1 MKIQLILNTLL
12 IVILIPFL
20 THCTQKTAS
29 RHEPNYVR
37 MADSEMKRNPES
49 WMVDFS
55 KSLKWN
61 YTHGLELLA
70 MLQVSEK
77 TGDEKYYHYAENY
90 ADTVVHEDGTIQT
103 YVLEKYNIDHINPG
117 KILFPIYKKTQNP
130 KYLKALQLLRSQME
144 THPRISNG
152 GFWHKQIYPH
162 QVWLDGLYMACPF
175 LAEYGKTFNE
185 PALFDEVAL
194 QLTTAYQDLIDEE
207 TGLLYHGWDES
218 REQRWADP
226 VTGRSP
232 HFWSRS
238 IGWYMMAL
246 VDVLDFMPADHPQR
260 EEIITILHRIATAVE
275 KYRDPETGMWYQVTN
290 LTEREGNY
298 LESSGSIMFIYSWVK
313 GAQKGYLP
321 ESFAGKGATAY
332 NQFVERFIRE
342 NGDGTISV
350 TDVCSVAGLGG
361 EKNYRDGSFSYYI
374 SEPVRDDDP
383 KAVGPFI
390 MVSIL
395 LDK

>member
-1 MKIQLILNTLL
+1 MKKILTF
-12 IVILIPFL
+12 LIPFIFL
-20 THCTQKTAS
+20 FISCTGGKEITAA
-29 RHEPNYVR
+29 PYYLR
-37 MADSEMKRNPES
+37 MAESEMQRNPES

-55 KSLKWN
+55 KDIKWN
-61 YTHGLELLA
+61 YTHGLVLHA
-70 MLQVSEK
+70 MIQVSEK
-77 TGDEKYYHYAENY
+77 SGDEKYYRYAEAY
-90 ADTVVHEDGTIQT
+90 ADTMVNEDGSIKT

-117 KILFPIYKKTQNP
+117 KILFPIYEKTGNP

-185 PALFDEVAL
+185 PALFDEVTL
-194 QLTTAYQDLIDEE
+194 QLTTAWDDLIDEE
-207 TGLLYHGWDES
+207 SGLLYHGWDES
-218 REQRWADP
+218 RQQRWADP

-246 VDVLDFMPADHPQR
+246 VDVLDFLPEDHPQR
-260 EEIITILHRIATAVE
+260 EAIIDRLNRIAAAVE
-275 KYRDPETGMWYQVTN
+275 RYRDPETGMWYQVTDQGD
-290 LTEREGNY
+290 REGNY

-321 ESFAGKGATAY
+321 EEFLEKGEAAY
-332 NQFVERFIRE
+332 DQFLKQFIRE
-342 NGDGTISV
+342 NADGTISV

-361 EKNYRDGSFSYYI
+361 DPRYRDGSFEYYI

-395 LDK
+395 LDR

>member
-1 MKIQLILNTLL
+1 MKKKITLQILLL
-12 IVILIPFL
+12 SLL
-20 THCTQKTAS
+20 LSCTGEKESDTKL
-29 RHEPNYVR
+29 YYLK
-37 MADSEMKRNPES
+37 MADSEISRNPES

-55 KSLKWN
+55 KGIKWN
-61 YTHGLELLA
+61 YTHGLEMQA
-70 MLQVSEK
+70 MIQVSEK
-77 TGDEKYYHYAENY
+77 TGDEKYYTYAENY
-90 ADTVVHEDGTIQT
+90 ADTMVNEDGTIKT
-103 YVLEKYNIDHINPG
+103 YILERYNIDHINPG

-130 KYLKALQLLRSQME
+130 KYLKALEMLRSQME

-152 GFWHKQIYPH
+152 GFWHKKIYPH
-162 QVWLDGLYMACPF
+162 QVWLDGLYMASPF
-175 LAEYGKTFNE
+175 LAEYGKSFNE
-185 PALFDEVAL
+185 PALFNEVIS
-194 QLTTAYQDLIDEE
+194 QLTTAYDDLLDEK

-218 REQRWADP
+218 REQRWSDP

-246 VDVLDFMPADHPQR
+246 VDVLDFIPVDHPQR
-260 EEIITILHRIATAVE
+260 EEIIDILNKISTSVE
-275 KYRDPETGMWYQVTN
+275 RYRDPQTGMWYQVTN
-290 LTEREGNY
+290 LGEREGNY
-298 LESSGSIMFIYSWVK
+298 LESSGSIMFIYSWAK

-321 ESFAGKGATAY
+321 ELFLEKAEKAY
-332 NQFVERFIRE
+332 DQFVKRFIRE
-342 NGDGTISV
+342 NADGTISV

-361 EKNYRDGSFSYYI
+361 EKNYRDGSFEYYI

-383 KAVGPFI
+383 KALGPFI

>member
-1 MKIQLILNTLL
+1 MRKIPLL
-12 IVILIPFL
+12 FLMLIPIFMMNCGGEKETL
-20 THCTQKTAS
+20 VD
-29 RHEPNYVR
+29 RYYVR
-37 MADSEMKRNPES
+37 MADSEMQRNSEG
-49 WMVDFS
+49 WMIDFV
-55 KSLKWN
+55 KAPKWN
-61 YTHGLELLA
+61 YTHGLELQA
-70 MLQVSEK
+70 ILQVWEM
-77 TGDEKYYHYAENY
+77 TGDEKYFNYAENY
-90 ADTVVHEDGTIQT
+90 ADTMIHEDGSIKT
-103 YVLEKYNIDHINPG
+103 YNLERYNIDHINPG
-117 KILFPIYKKTQNP
+117 RILYPLYKRTENP
-130 KYLKALQLLRSQME
+130 KYMKALQLLRSQME

-152 GFWHKQIYPH
+152 GYWHKQIYPH

-175 LAEYGKTFNE
+175 LAEYGQTFNE

-194 QLTTAYQDLIDEE
+194 QLTTAWEDLIDEE

-226 VTGRSP
+226 ETGKSP

-246 VDVLDFMPADHPQR
+246 VDVLDFMPGNHPQR
-260 EEIITILHRIATAVE
+260 NDIIDKLNKLSFTVDQ
-275 KYRDPETGMWYQVTN
+275 YRDTETGMWYQVTD
-290 LTEREGNY
+290 LPDREGNY
-298 LESSGSIMFIYSWVK
+298 LESSGSIMFIYTWVK

-321 ESFAGKGATAY
+321 EEFAEKGATAY
-332 NQFVERFIRE
+332 DQFLKQFIRE

-361 EKNYRDGSFSYYI
+361 DKVYRDGSFEYYI

-390 MVSIL
+390 MTSVL
-395 LDK
+395 LDR

>member
-1 MKIQLILNTLL
+1 MKKILTF
-12 IVILIPFL
+12 LIPFISL
-20 THCTQKTAS
+20 FISCTGGKEITAA
-29 RHEPNYVR
+29 PYYLR
-37 MADSEMKRNPES
+37 MAESEMQRNPES

-55 KSLKWN
+55 KDIKWN
-61 YTHGLELLA
+61 YTHGLVLHA
-70 MLQVSEK
+70 MIQVSEK
-77 TGDEKYYHYAENY
+77 SGDEKYYRYAEAY
-90 ADTVVHEDGTIQT
+90 ADTMVNDDGSIKT

-117 KILFPIYKKTQNP
+117 KILFPIYEKTGNP

-175 LAEYGKTFNE
+175 LAEYGKTFGE

-194 QLTTAYQDLIDEE
+194 QLTNAYHDLIDEK
-207 TGLLYHGWDES
+207 TGLLFHGWDES
-218 REQRWADP
+218 REQRWADS
-226 VTGRSP
+226 VTGKSP
-232 HFWSRS
+232 NFWSRS

-246 VDVLDFMPADHPQR
+246 VDVLNFLPEDHPQR
-260 EEIITILHRIATAVE
+260 EAIIDRLNRIAAAVE
-275 KYRDPETGMWYQVTN
+275 RYRDPETGMWYQVTDQGD
-290 LTEREGNY
+290 REGNY

-321 ESFAGKGATAY
+321 EEFLEKGETAY
-332 NQFVERFIRE
+332 DQFVKQFIRE
-342 NGDGTISV
+342 NPDGTISV

-361 EKNYRDGSFSYYI
+361 DPRYRDGSFEYYI
-374 SEPVRDDDP
+374 SEPIRDDDP

-395 LDK
+395 LDR

>member
-1 MKIQLILNTLL
+1 MKKRWIRLL
-12 IVILIPFL
+12 IIIPVL
-20 THCTQKTAS
+20 TYCAQKTTS
-29 RHEPNYVR
+29 GGEPNYVR

-49 WMVDFS
+49 WMIDFS
-55 KSLKWN
+55 KGTKWN
-61 YTHGLELLA
+61 YTHGLELQA
-70 MLQVSEK
+70 MLQVSAK
-77 TGDEKYYHYAENY
+77 TGDEKYYGYALSY
-90 ADTVVHEDGTIQT
+90 ADTMVHEDGTIET
-103 YVLEKYNIDHINPG
+103 YQLERYNIDHVNPG
-117 KILFPIYKKTQNP
+117 KILFPIYRKTDNP
-130 KYLKALQLLRSQME
+130 KYRKALQLLRSQME

-152 GFWHKQIYPH
+152 GFWHKKIYPH

-175 LAEYGKTFNE
+175 LAEYGKTFDE

-218 REQRWADP
+218 RAQRWADP
-226 VTGRSP
+226 VTGKSP
-232 HFWSRS
+232 NFWSRS

-246 VDVLDFMPADHPQR
+246 VDVLDFFPADHPRR
-260 EEIITILHRIATAVE
+260 EELITILQKISAAVE
-275 KYRDPETGMWYQVTN
+275 KYRDPATGMWYQVTN
-290 LTEREGNY
+290 LGEREGNY
-298 LESSGSIMFIYSWVK
+298 PESSGSIMFIYTWVK

-321 ESFAGKGATAY
+321 EAFAEKGATAY
-332 NQFVERFIRE
+332 DQFVKRFIRE

-361 EKNYRDGSFSYYI
+361 EKNYRDGSFDYYI

>member
-1 MKIQLILNTLL
+1 MKKGLILLL
-12 IVILIPFL
+12 TILAVL
-20 THCTQKTAS
+20 SGCTQKATTS
-29 RHEPNYVR
+29 GEPNYVR
-37 MADSEMKRNPES
+37 MANSEMKRNPES

-55 KSLKWN
+55 KDIKWN
-61 YTHGLELLA
+61 YTHGLEMQA
-70 MLQVSEK
+70 MIQVSEK
-77 TGDEKYYHYAENY
+77 TGDEKYYAYAENY
-90 ADTVVHEDGTIQT
+90 ADTMVNEDGTIKT
-103 YVLEKYNIDHINPG
+103 YILERYNIDHVNPG

-162 QVWLDGLYMACPF
+162 QVWLDGLYMASPF
-175 LAEYGKTFNE
+175 LAEYGKTFDE

-194 QLTTAYQDLIDEE
+194 QLTTAYDDLIDEK

-226 VTGRSP
+226 VTGKSP
-232 HFWSRS
+232 NFWSRS

-260 EEIITILHRIATAVE
+260 KEIIAILNKISTTAE
-275 KYRDPETGMWYQVTN
+275 KFRDPETGMWYQVTDQGS
-290 LTEREGNY
+290 REGNY
-298 LESSGSIMFIYSWVK
+298 LESSGSIMFIYTWVK

-321 ESFAGKGATAY
+321 EAFAEKGKAAY
-332 NQFVERFIRE
+332 DLFVKQFIRE
-342 NGDGTISV
+342 NTDGTISV

-361 EKNYRDGSFSYYI
+361 EKKYRDGSFEYYI

-390 MVSIL
+390 MASIL

>member
-1 MKIQLILNTLL
+1 
-12 IVILIPFL
+12 
-20 THCTQKTAS
+20 
-29 RHEPNYVR
+29 
-37 MADSEMKRNPES
+37 
-49 WMVDFS
+49 
-55 KSLKWN
+55 
-61 YTHGLELLA
+61 
-70 MLQVSEK
+70 MLQVSAK
-77 TGDEKYYHYAENY
+77 TGDEKYYGYALSY
-90 ADTVVHEDGTIQT
+90 ADTMVHEDGTIET
-103 YVLEKYNIDHINPG
+103 YQLERYNIDHVNPG
-117 KILFPIYKKTQNP
+117 KILFPIYRKTDNP
-130 KYLKALQLLRSQME
+130 KYRKALQLLRSQME

-152 GFWHKQIYPH
+152 GFWHKKIYPH

-175 LAEYGKTFNE
+175 LAEYGKTFDE

-218 REQRWADP
+218 RAQRWADP
-226 VTGRSP
+226 VTGKSP
-232 HFWSRS
+232 NFWSRS

-246 VDVLDFMPADHPQR
+246 VDVLDFLPADHPRR
-260 EEIITILHRIATAVE
+260 EELITILQKISAAVE
-275 KYRDPETGMWYQVTN
+275 KYRDPATGMWYQVTN
-290 LTEREGNY
+290 LGEREGNY
-298 LESSGSIMFIYSWVK
+298 PESSGSIMFIYTWVK

-321 ESFAGKGATAY
+321 EAFAEKGATAY
-332 NQFVERFIRE
+332 DQFVKRFIRE

-361 EKNYRDGSFSYYI
+361 EKNYRDGSFDYYI

>member
-1 MKIQLILNTLL
+1 MKKNLTF
-12 IVILIPFL
+12 LIPFISL
-20 THCTQKTAS
+20 FISCTGEKEATAK
-29 RHEPNYVR
+29 PYYLR

-55 KSLKWN
+55 KSIKWN
-61 YTHGLELLA
+61 YTHGLVLQA
-70 MLQVSEK
+70 MIQVSEK
-77 TGDEKYYHYAENY
+77 SGDEKYYRYAEAY
-90 ADTVVHEDGTIQT
+90 ADTMVNEDGSIKT

-117 KILFPIYKKTQNP
+117 KILFPIYEKTGNP

-162 QVWLDGLYMACPF
+162 QVWLDGLYMASPF

-185 PALFDEVAL
+185 PALFDEVTL
-194 QLTTAYQDLIDEE
+194 QLTTAWDDLIDEE
-207 TGLLYHGWDES
+207 SGLLYHGWDES
-218 REQRWADP
+218 RQQRWADP

-246 VDVLDFMPADHPQR
+246 VDVLDFLPEDHPQR
-260 EEIITILHRIATAVE
+260 EAIIDRLNRIAAAVE
-275 KYRDPETGMWYQVTN
+275 RYRDPETGMWYQVTDQGD
-290 LTEREGNY
+290 REGNY
-298 LESSGSIMFIYSWVK
+298 LESSGSIMFIYTWVK

-321 ESFAGKGATAY
+321 EEFLEKGEAAY
-332 NQFVERFIRE
+332 DQFLKQFIRE
-342 NGDGTISV
+342 NADGTISV

-361 EKNYRDGSFSYYI
+361 DPRYRDGSFEYYI

-395 LDK
+395 LDR

>member
-1 MKIQLILNTLL
+1 MKNVYFILSIAMITL
-12 IVILIPFL
+12 VQ
-20 THCTQKTAS
+20 CTGNKQDKSETK
-29 RHEPNYVR
+29 PYYVR
-37 MADSEMKRNPES
+37 MADSEIQRNRES

-55 KSLKWN
+55 KNIKWN
-61 YTHGLELLA
+61 YTHGLELQA
-70 MLQVSEK
+70 MIQASEK
-77 TGDEKYYHYAENY
+77 SGDEKYYNYAENY
-90 ADTVVHEDGTIQT
+90 ADTMVNEDGTIKT
-103 YVLEKYNIDHINPG
+103 YTLERYNIDHVNPG

-162 QVWLDGLYMACPF
+162 QVWLDGLYMASPF

-194 QLTTAYQDLIDEE
+194 QLTTAYDDLIDQES
-207 TGLLYHGWDES
+207 GLLYHGWDES
-218 REQRWADP
+218 RQQRWADP
-226 VTGRSP
+226 VTGKSP

-238 IGWYMMAL
+238 IGWYMMAM
-246 VDVLDFMPADHPQR
+246 VDVLDFMPADHPKR
-260 EEIITILHRIATAVE
+260 EEIITILNKVSAAIE
-275 KYRDPETGMWYQVTN
+275 KQRDPETGMWYQVTN
-290 LTEREGNY
+290 LPDREGNY

-321 ESFAGKGATAY
+321 KEYLEKGEKAFT
-332 NQFVERFIRE
+332 QFVARFIRE
-342 NGDGTISV
+342 NTDGTISV

-361 EKNYRDGSFSYYI
+361 EQRYRDGSFEYYI

-390 MVSIL
+390 MTGVL

>member
-1 MKIQLILNTLL
+1 MKRTVLFLL
-12 IVILIPFL
+12 IPILL
-20 THCTQKTAS
+20 NCTGRKDAATD
-29 RHEPNYVR
+29 PYYVR

-55 KSLKWN
+55 DKIKWN
-61 YTHGLELLA
+61 YTHGLEMQA
-70 MLQVSEK
+70 MIRVWEK
-77 TGDEKYYHYAENY
+77 TGDEKYFNYAENY
-90 ADTVVHEDGTIQT
+90 ADTMVNEDGTIKT
-103 YVLEKYNIDHINPG
+103 YSLERYNIDHINPG

-130 KYLKALQLLRSQME
+130 KYLKALELLRSQMD

-194 QLTTAYQDLIDEE
+194 QLTTAHQDLIDEE

-226 VTGRSP
+226 VTGKSP
-232 HFWSRS
+232 NFWSRS

-246 VDVLDFMPADHPQR
+246 VDVLDFLPEDHPER
-260 EEIITILHRIATAVE
+260 GNIIEILNNISTAIE
-275 KYRDPETGMWYQVTN
+275 KYRDPETRMWYQVTN
-290 LTEREGNY
+290 LSEKEGNY
-298 LESSGSIMFIYSWVK
+298 LESSGSIMFIYTWAK
-313 GAQKGYLP
+313 GVQNGYLP
-321 ESFAGKGATAY
+321 NEFTEKSKTAY
-332 NQFVERFIRE
+332 DQFLQQFIRE

-350 TDVCSVAGLGG
+350 TGVCSVAGLGG
-361 EKNYRDGSFSYYI
+361 EKNYRDGSFEYYV

-390 MVSIL
+390 ITSIL